1 MNTHNVLLC
10 IYRNV
15 NVTLPS
21 NARYNRSLY
30 IHVTICPRGKSPFK
44 SPGNSQSIFA
54 IVPQTTY
61 IVPQSS
67 AFNLIEGSSNETNK
81 VATINKMYCM
91 YVCKHDSMHMFIQ
104 FTYKNMLVVQ

>member
-1 MNTHNVLLC
+1 MLSTSVEASWTKPVFSVLS
-10 IYRNV
+10 IDHRDV

-21 NARYNRSLY
+21 NARYNQSLY

-54 IVPQTTY
+54 IVPQTTHM
-61 IVPQSS
+61 VPESS

-81 VATINKMYCM
+81 VILCVINKNLALKYF
-91 YVCKHDSMHMFIQ
+91 SG
-104 FTYKNMLVVQ
+104 